1 MFTVDDHTHM
11 QAALAQAE
19 QALYLSN
26 PNPRVGCVLVQNN
39 QIVGQ
44 GYTQQVGSHHAEVMA
59 LNDARSKGINLA
71 GSTAYVT
78 LEPCNHFGRTPPCS
92 ETLIAAGVSRV
103 VAAMEDP
110 NPQVSGKGFARLQQA
125 GIEVQCGLL
134 EAQARALNPGFIKR
148 MTLGLPWVRLKAAAS
163 LDGRTALPNGQS
175 QWITGK
181 AARDDGH
188 HFRACACAIMTGIG
202 TILADNPSLNVRAV
216 NTVRQPQRIVIDRR
230 LQTPETAK
238 IFTPGEG
245 GAVTIIHTQR
255 DAQREEKLIAAGA
268 QLMCMPTDTEDKN
281 PLQAVM
287 QGLAAKQIN
296 EIHVEAGAKLNA
308 SLLAAGLVDELLI
321 YIAPLLLGE
330 GAGIAALPEIAS
342 LEAAQRF
349 CLHSINTI
357 GEDARIMLRKQAC
370 AITPS

>member
-1 MFTVDDHTHM
+1 MFTADDHTHM

-39 QIVGQ
+39 QVIGQ

-59 LNDARSKGINLA
+59 INDARSKGMNIT

-92 ETLIAAGVSRV
+92 ETLIAAGVRRV

-125 GIEVQCGLL
+125 GMEVQCGLL

-175 QWITGK
+175 QWITSK

-188 HFRACACAIMTGIG
+188 HFRASACAVMSGIG

-216 NTVRQPQRIVIDRR
+216 STVRQPQRIVIDSR
-230 LQTPETAK
+230 LRTPDPAK
-238 IFTPGEG
+238 IFTAEG
-245 GAVTIIHTQR
+245 GAVTLIHSHR
-255 DAQREEKLIAAGA
+255 DAEREAKLIAAGA
-268 QLMCMPTDTEDKN
+268 QLMYLPTDTENKN
-281 PLQAVM
+281 PLRAVM
-287 QGLAAKQIN
+287 QALAAKQIN

-308 SLLAAGLVDELLI
+308 ALLAAGLVDELLI

-349 CLHSINTI
+349 CLHSISTI
-357 GEDARIMLRKQAC
+357 GEDARIILRKQAF
-370 AITPS
+370 AITPP

>member
-1 MFTVDDHTHM
+1 MFTADDHTHM

-59 LNDARSKGINLA
+59 INDARSKGINIA
-71 GSTAYVT
+71 GSTAYIT
-78 LEPCNHFGRTPPCS
+78 LEPCNHFGRTPACS

-125 GIEVQCGLL
+125 GIEVQFSLL

-268 QLMCMPTDTEDKN
+268 QIMCMPTDSEDKN

-342 LEAAQRF
+342 LQAAQRF
-349 CLHSINTI
+349 CLHSVNAI
-357 GEDARIMLRKQAC
+357 GQDARIILRK
-370 AITPS
+370 